1 MRLPVVCNLILSS
14 PFLPLKRFCGNG
26 FFRRPSLFQAT
37 IHQFFLDSISF
48 CPFCRC
54 ECFSVYGQKRV
65 FASISSLLFIGC
77 PSAIIGGISL
87 VVIYPVASQFVR
99 ISIRKRPIPKLR
111 KIVFPP
117 WYSRNLY
124 LAHGLSLFQVHLFL
138 LHKHIY
144 NAKSFYIVRLF
155 AVLVFHIQ

>member
-54 ECFSVYGQKRV
+54 ECFSVYGQKRFV
-65 FASISSLLFIGC
+65 TSCSSVLLMGC
-77 PSAIIGGISL
+77 PSAITGGISL
-87 VVIYPVASQFVR
+87 VFIHPVASQFVR
-99 ISIRKRPIPKLR
+99 ISIRRRPTPNLR
-111 KIVFPP
+111 KIVFPLWAHTNASTAVP
-117 WYSRNLY
+117 FICLVIFVKAPCLDPSPYSEKPCVGVAVRFVQ
-124 LAHGLSLFQVHLFL
+124 LS
-138 LHKHIY
+138 
-144 NAKSFYIVRLF
+144 
-155 AVLVFHIQ
+155 